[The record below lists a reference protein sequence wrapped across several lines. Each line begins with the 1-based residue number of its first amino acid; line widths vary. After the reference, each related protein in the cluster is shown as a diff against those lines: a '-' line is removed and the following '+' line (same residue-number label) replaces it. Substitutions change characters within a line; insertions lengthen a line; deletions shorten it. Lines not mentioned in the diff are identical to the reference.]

1 MADKIKSAETGVIQ
15 ALCQLKVPHNIP
27 QGGSVSYADLAKK
40 INLDEDRL
48 KHLARNAIVCSGFLA
63 ETENGELTHSR
74 NSAIWHL
81 DPLMAGGMEVML
93 DHLPESSFNL
103 GKVCIKDGT
112 DTNEGLCG
120 FSNARSAP
128 LYQYLETNPAEGKKF
143 GGYMR
148 AQASAHG
155 DGAIKAGYDWT
166 QLKGKTLVDCGG
178 SFGSV
183 CNAIVQTEPTVTCIV
198 QDLPK
203 VVDNANDVVG
213 KNPNFPKDKIS
224 FQAHS
229 FFDPQPTTA
238 DAYLFRQVFL
248 NHSDGRARS
257 IYSALKP
264 ALKPGAKIIVIEYVM
279 PEIGVAPIYAD
290 MAHRRLDNTMYAL
303 MKGKVRTLGEFKR
316 IANEAIPELKFTSF
330 KQGQY
335 RATHDP
341 RCHCVME
348 WTYEPA
354 QTNGT
359 A

>member
-1 MADKIKSAETGVIQ
+1 MQSAETGVIQ
-15 ALCQLKVPHNIP
+15 ALCQLKVPHNVP
-27 QGGSVSYADLAKK
+27 QDGSVSYCELAKK

-48 KHLARNAIVCSGFLA
+48 KHLVRNAIVCSGFLA
-63 ETENGELTHSR
+63 ETEHGELKHSPT
-74 NSAIWHL
+74 SSIWYL

-103 GKVCIKDGT
+103 GQVCVKDST
-112 DTNEGLCG
+112 DTNEQLCG
-120 FSNARSAP
+120 FSNARGEP
-128 LYQYLETNPAEGKKF
+128 LYQYLEHHPAEGKKF

-155 DGAIKAGYDWT
+155 DQAIKDGYEWNT
-166 QLKGKTLVDCGG
+166 LKGKTIVDCGG

-183 CNAIVQTEPTVTCIV
+183 CAAIVSTEPSIKCIV

-203 VVDNANDVVG
+203 VVENANEVVS
-213 KNPNFPKDKIS
+213 KNPHFPKDNIT

-229 FFDPQPTTA
+229 FFEPQPTEA
-238 DAYLFRQVFL
+238 DVYLFRQVFL
-248 NHSDGRARS
+248 NHSDTRARNMFS
-257 IYSALKP
+257 NIKP
-264 ALKPGAKIIVIEYVM
+264 ALKPGAKVIVIEYVQ
-279 PEIGVAPIYAD
+279 PEIGQAPIYAD
-290 MAHRRLDNTMYAL
+290 VAHRRLDNTMYAL
-303 MKGKVRTLGEFKR
+303 MKGKVRELSEFKR
-316 IANEAIPELKFTSF
+316 VAREAIPELKFTSF

-348 WTYEPA
+348 WTYEPEGM
-354 QTNGT
+354 NGS